1 MRMSLLKDSIAL
13 LESDLKAVPPRINVY
28 HDLPF
33 AILRYDPAD
42 EWEFRRE
49 IELLATRMETVGKE
63 VHFIPMSELLWSALE
78 RVHQKD
84 DDEGL
89 EAVIELEKG
98 RGYVEAQQQVTTYLS
113 SKVWIPLWDLLAER
127 LAQINP
133 DNSVVFL
140 TRVAAMSPG
149 IFHVSML
156 LDKMQGKTKVA
167 TILFYPGSIEGTTGL
182 RFMDL
187 KDRDALGNYR
197 VKIYG

>member
-1 MRMSLLKDSIAL
+1 MSSLKDSIAL
-13 LESDLKAVPPRINVY
+13 LESDLKADPPRISVY

-33 AILRYDPAD
+33 AILRYDPTA
-42 EWEFRRE
+42 EWDLRRE
-49 IELLATRMETVGKE
+49 IRLLETRLLGVGRD
-63 VHFIPMSELLWSALE
+63 VHIIPMSDLLWSALE
-78 RVHQKD
+78 RVHDKD

-89 EAVIELEKG
+89 EAVIELEKQ
-98 RGYVEAQQQVTTYLS
+98 RGFVEAQQQLTTYLS
-113 SKVWIPLWDLLAER
+113 SKVWVPLWDLLAER
-127 LAQINP
+127 LAP
-133 DNSVVFL
+133 LDPRTSVVFL

-149 IFHVSML
+149 IFHMSML
-156 LDKMQGKTKVA
+156 LDKMHGKTKVT

>member
-1 MRMSLLKDSIAL
+1 MSSLKDSFAL

-33 AILRYDPAD
+33 AIMRYDPTD
-42 EWEFRRE
+42 EWKLRWE
-49 IELLATRMETVGKE
+49 IKLLTPRLESVGKE
-63 VHFIPMSELLWSALE
+63 VHTVSMSDLLWSALE
-78 RVHQKD
+78 KVHQKD

-89 EAVIELEKG
+89 EAVIALEKG

-113 SKVWIPLWDLLAER
+113 SKVWVPLWELLAER
-127 LAQINP
+127 LSSINP
-133 DNSVVFL
+133 VNSVVFL

-149 IFHVSML
+149 IFHMSML
-156 LDKMQGKTKVA
+156 LDKMHGKTKVA